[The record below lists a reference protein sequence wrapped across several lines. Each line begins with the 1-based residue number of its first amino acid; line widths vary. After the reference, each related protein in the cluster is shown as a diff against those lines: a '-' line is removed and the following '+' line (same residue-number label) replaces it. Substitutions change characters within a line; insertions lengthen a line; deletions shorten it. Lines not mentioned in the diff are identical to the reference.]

1 VDHVLDFSKL
11 ESGDMEIVP
20 APTEVSKLIG
30 DVVGSFRTSN
40 KVELRCKVNAL
51 PALMVDPQRIG
62 QMLFDLVGNAVKF
75 TTSGFIEV
83 RATFT
88 PGGACPVATDGEV
101 SGTLRIKVEDSG
113 CGIGEEDL
121 KRIMSPYEKVNSKEA
136 RNGGT
141 GIGLA
146 LCKQLA
152 KAMGGELSV
161 ASTLGV
167 GSTFTVTM
175 PGVKISAGVSGADSE
190 AMPAAAPAA
199 PVSGGRRRILIV
211 DDQKMNIVVLRTLL
225 KKIGDFD
232 IVPALNGRE
241 ALGILEVPD
250 SKPFD
255 MVLTDMWMPELDG
268 EGLVKAIRANE
279 RLKSLPVYVITADI
293 ELKSTFA
300 EKGFDGIVL
309 KPVTVGAIGL
319 LLSGA
324 SGRSQAGPA

>member
-1 VDHVLDFSKL
+1 
-11 ESGDMEIVP
+11 
-20 APTEVSKLIG
+20 
-30 DVVGSFRTSN
+30 
-40 KVELRCKVNAL
+40 
-51 PALMVDPQRIG
+51 
-62 QMLFDLVGNAVKF
+62 
-75 TTSGFIEV
+75 
-83 RATFT
+83 
-88 PGGACPVATDGEV
+88 
-101 SGTLRIKVEDSG
+101 
-113 CGIGEEDL
+113 
-121 KRIMSPYEKVNSKEA
+121 
-136 RNGGT
+136 
-141 GIGLA
+141 
-146 LCKQLA
+146 
-152 KAMGGELSV
+152 MGGELSV

-175 PGVKISAGVSGADSE
+175 PGVKISTGVAVASPE
-190 AMPAAAPAA
+190 TLPAASAA

-279 RLKSLPVYVITADI
+279 RLKSLPVHVITADI